1 LTTRCASIRAGD
13 HQQGAARLRGI
24 VGAVFDG
31 LALRVVELRQPGS
44 GIGRRGVGNGE
55 HSGRYQEVKGSQD
68 GISVAYCI
76 SIQPAA
82 TSALF
87 SAQAVLEPKRKQ
99 PGR

>member
-1 LTTRCASIRAGD
+1 
-13 HQQGAARLRGI
+13 
-24 VGAVFDG
+24 
-31 LALRVVELRQPGS
+31 
-44 GIGRRGVGNGE
+44 
-55 HSGRYQEVKGSQD
+55 VKGSQD

-76 SIQPAA
+76 SLQPAA